1 MKVST
6 KQRDGPEFT
15 VPFSFTE
22 GEGVLGKLSG
32 FATREKEQACLP
44 SPVSMILLTEKQVK
58 EKLLKKEILPFSIKV
73 KS

>member
-1 MKVST
+1 MKTST

-32 FATREKEQACLP
+32 FATREEEQACLP
-44 SPVSMILLTEKQVK
+44 SLVSMILLTEQQVK
-58 EKLLKKEILPFSIKV
+58 EKLLKKEIMPFSIKV
-73 KS
+73 TS